1 DVDPAIEAICLKAMA
16 KEPDRRFL
24 SMAELAQALEDYLQ
38 GRAKGRETPEQAD
51 PFEQVAAGAVLQ
63 LRTWGWFKG
72 IERLKVDHARA
83 STAHQWGFWYYR
95 QGRLDEALD
104 RLHAALDLSGCD
116 HYVTAFLLDQFGLV
130 YWRKNNFPAALDFF
144 RLAAARLGRF
154 KDEQSVVQ
162 PL

>member
-1 DVDPAIEAICLKAMA
+1 RRAEAEGEKCDNIL
-16 KEPDRRFL
+16 
-24 SMAELAQALEDYLQ
+24 
-38 GRAKGRETPEQAD
+38 
-51 PFEQVAAGAVLQ
+51 
-63 LRTWGWFKG
+63 
-72 IERLKVDHARA
+72 RA

-162 PL
+162 PLAHRAHLQLDWDQPGAAEKGRSQRMRLSRQGGCPWGQAEEYSFRGQVAL